1 MATIPE
7 CRQAVVFAAFAKF
20 DYDGSGSISA
30 SDLKGDFAAN
40 IHPKVVSGEMSADEA
55 FLDFL
60 LNFRD
65 NNQNGRID
73 WNEWCDHFANVSAR
87 IESDLHFEQLMC
99 QLWKL

>member
-1 MATIPE
+1 MSIPE

-20 DYDGSGSISA
+20 DNDGSGSVSA
-30 SDLKGDFAAN
+30 SDLKASFAGN
-40 IHPKVVSGEMSADEA
+40 IHPKVISGECSEDEA

-60 LNFRD
+60 THFHD

-73 WNEWCDHFANVSAR
+73 WNEWCDHFAEVSSR
-87 IESDLHFEQLMC
+87 VESDLHFEQLMC